1 MNQEK
6 FRELIL
12 KDVSFEKDI
21 VDLANFL
28 KCEKTN
34 ITKLS
39 LTSCKLA
46 KASISALIQDC
57 KNLNSL

>member
-46 KASISALIQDC
+46 KASVSALI
-57 KNLNSL
+57 